1 MSDSGEL
8 KNMNRNSDLGSAL
21 HSDPGDALHSEPRT
35 DRAVDPRNGIRA
47 GRSAAWRLALGGV
60 LFALTLV
67 LTWLDSHLPPLL
79 PIIPTRYGLANIV
92 VMFTLLFVSVRLG
105 ASLVLLKAGFAFLIR
120 GAMAGGISLV
130 GGTVS
135 LIILLLLCRPCRSG
149 RVSLLL
155 YSVFSAVAHNLGQVL
170 MLVVFYTSLPIL
182 QLLPLLLIDGVISGA
197 VTGLLLGLLLPLLPR
212 MEGLK

>member
-1 MSDSGEL
+1 MRDSGE
-8 KNMNRNSDLGSAL
+8 KKEMNRNSDPGSAL
-21 HSDPGDALHSEPRT
+21 HNDPGNALHSESRT
-35 DRAVDPRNGIRA
+35 DRPVDLRGDPLSS
-47 GRSAAWRLALGGV
+47 RSAARRLALGGV
-60 LFALTLV
+60 LFSLTLV

-120 GAMAGGISLV
+120 GAMAGGISLA

-135 LIILLLLCRPCRSG
+135 LIILLLLCRPCRNG

-155 YSVFSAVAHNLGQVL
+155 YSVFSAVAHNLGQAL
-170 MLVVFYTSLPIL
+170 MLVIFYSSLPIL